1 MSLTNEEHQTLVQRE
16 LSKAHEAYEDI
27 EILKASKRW
36 NGAANRLYYAVFH
49 AVNALFIN
57 DGLEAGRH
65 KTSHSL
71 FSMHYVKTG
80 LLPIDYGRLY
90 TNLQR
95 LREKSDY
102 NCFFDVSEKDIEEGI
117 TIAADFIQA
126 IEHLIIQRNK
136 YLSNNG

>member
-1 MSLTNEEHQTLVQRE
+1 M
-16 LSKAHEAYEDI
+16 
-27 EILKASKRW
+27 
-36 NGAANRLYYAVFH
+36 AAF
-49 AVNALFIN
+49 
-57 DGLEAGRH
+57 
-65 KTSHSL
+65 T
-71 FSMHYVKTG
+71 
-80 LLPIDYGRLY
+80 